1 MRNRMVI
8 VGALAALVA
17 GCGSSADEAAP
28 APEANATVNYQAEVA
43 AMPEGQ
49 RNAVFIRAIRDADL
63 ECQHVE
69 SSTSGG
75 TYEGM
80 PVWNVRCDGTGN
92 WTIVIGDN
100 GIAQVLNANEAQ
112 LIGTEASNQTNAQ

>member
-1 MRNRMVI
+1 MAKRILI
-8 VGALAALVA
+8 VGALAALAA
-17 GCGSSADEAAP
+17 GCGSSGDEVAP
-28 APEANATVNYQAEVA
+28 AAETNETVNYQAEVA

-80 PVWNVRCDGTGN
+80 PVWNVRCDQDGN

-112 LIGTEASNQTNAQ
+112 LIGTEAGNQTNAQ

>member
-1 MRNRMVI
+1 MRNRMLVA
-8 VGALAALVA
+8 GALAALAA
-17 GCGSSADEAAP
+17 GCGSPADEAAP
-28 APEANATVNYQAEVA
+28 APEANEAVNYQAEVA

-69 SSTSGG
+69 SSTAGG

-80 PVWNVRCDGTGN
+80 PVWNVRCDQDGN

-112 LIGTEASNQTNAQ
+112 LIGTEAGNQTNAQ